1 MRCLV
6 HRSEINVMSEE
17 PLIDKAAFGLSRRW
31 LWRKRDGVIDRLG
44 DCNCISAVCLYIIM
58 ISNPSRSLHH
68 TSTYLIQHG
77 RRRETSGDE
86 DQDNRECYPQ
96 SRGIWISR
104 RALGAS
110 HRTSSRTTRSFSKA
124 MSREGAVYT
133 CFRHQPEQS

>member
-6 HRSEINVMSEE
+6 HRSEINIMLEE
-17 PLIDKAAFGLSRRW
+17 PLIDKLRSASRA
-31 LWRKRDGVIDRLG
+31 DGNGGSGTALFDRLG
-44 DCNCISAVCLYIIM
+44 DWNCISAVCLYILM

-96 SRGIWISR
+96 SRGIRISR

-110 HRTSSRTTRSFSKA
+110 HRTSSRTTRRFSKA
-124 MSREGAVYT
+124 MSREGAVHT